1 MENQNNTTTGT
12 KFNNDSTSEH
22 STTMPANFGL
32 GRPSDPNSARQVK
45 LRELEERKA
54 NGYVPKRGRPTVEGS
69 ANQLSKAEKEAAL
82 KAKIDQL
89 IADGVI
95 KDASEYVPEKGRP
108 VDPNSP
114 RQIKLREQAIK
125 KQQREAAWAALQ
137 NKNINVTVDEPAVEE
152 PAVEE
157 PVKAGKK
164 AKVN

>member
-1 MENQNNTTTGT
+1 M
-12 KFNNDSTSEH
+12 
-22 STTMPANFGL
+22 
-32 GRPSDPNSARQVK
+32 
-45 LRELEERKA
+45 
-54 NGYVPKRGRPTVEGS
+54 
-69 ANQLSKAEKEAAL
+69 

>member
-12 KFNNDSTSEH
+12 KFNNDGTSEH

-32 GRPSDPNSARQVK
+32 GRPSDPNSARQIK

-54 NGYVPKRGRPTVEGS
+54 NGYVPKRGRPT
-69 ANQLSKAEKEAAL
+69 AEKEAAL

-157 PVKAGKK
+157 TVKTGKK
-164 AKVN
+164 TKVN